1 MLDRNLLRKD
11 PDRVR
16 EAAEAKGEPCPI
28 EEWTETDRRRRE
40 ILARSEELRRRRNEL
55 SSEVAAL
62 KREGKDAD
70 RQIAESREV
79 GREISGLEKELRE
92 VDASMAE
99 LELAFPNL
107 PDTDVPRGSDESD
120 NLLLDSWGE
129 PGKPEFEPRPHWE
142 LLDGMLDVEA
152 SGRVAGANFALMRGR
167 LARLQRRL
175 IHWMAERHLEAGME
189 EIWPPFVATGD
200 SMRATGQI
208 PKLEPDMYRV
218 EGDDLYLIP
227 TGEVPLTNIYRGR
240 ILDEEQLPTRL
251 FGYTPCFRR
260 EAGSYGKDTRGL
272 NRIHQFEKVE
282 LVWITRPDRSDEAH
296 RAMTDYVCQMLRKLG
311 VPYRVQLLC
320 TGDLSFA
327 AARCHDLE
335 IWSAGQK
342 RWLEVSSVS
351 NFRDFQAR
359 RGAIRFRP
367 EGGGKPVHVHTINGS
382 ALALPRLMAALVENN
397 QTPGGE
403 VRLPDFLDGGG

>member
-16 EAAEAKGEPCPI
+16 EAADAKGEPCPI
-28 EEWTETDRRRRE
+28 EEWTEADGRRRE
-40 ILARSEELRRRRNEL
+40 ILAASEELRRRRNEL
-55 SSEVAAL
+55 SSEVARL
-62 KREGKDAD
+62 KREGEDAD
-70 RQIAESREV
+70 AQIAESREV
-79 GREISGLEKELRE
+79 GGEISRLEKELRKL
-92 VDASMAE
+92 DAAMAE
-99 LELAFPNL
+99 LELAFPNI
-107 PDTDVPRGSDESD
+107 PDEDVPRGEDESD

-129 PGKPEFEPRPHWE
+129 QGEPGFEPRPHWE
-142 LLDGMLDVEA
+142 LLEGMLDVEA

-175 IHWMAERHLEAGME
+175 IQWMCERHAGAGME
-189 EIWPPFVATGD
+189 EVWTPFVATGD

-208 PKLEPDMYRV
+208 PKLEADMYRV

-227 TGEVPLTNIYRGR
+227 TGEVPLTNIYRGQL
-240 ILDEEQLPTRL
+240 LDEDQLPLQL

-260 EAGSYGKDTRGL
+260 EAGSYGKETRGL

-282 LVWITRPDRSDEAH
+282 LVWITHPDRSDEAH
-296 RAMTDYVCQMLRKLG
+296 LAMTEYVCEMLQELG
-311 VPYRVQLLC
+311 IPYRVQLLC

-335 IWSAGQK
+335 IWAAGQK

-359 RGAIRFRP
+359 RGGIRFRP
-367 EGGGKPVHVHTINGS
+367 EGGGKPVHVHTLNGS

-397 QTPGGE
+397 QTPEGE
-403 VRLPDFLDGGG
+403 IRLPDFLER